1 MWGRYDLFVSLY
13 KPFCE
18 TQQLETLSRIEKY
31 TEEQQN
37 PILNTNIIHDIGNNE
52 ITVSYT
58 EDSVTVSDKI
68 FVTGLE
74 KDSTTTNNIFPTSLN
89 NNYPKAT
96 ILNNRYRG
104 PAEGIKTNDYANMI
118 IHNLNDLYKLF
129 AVLEK
134 QYNQIIYDVSDE
146 NSIKIT
152 TLNDI
157 SFMKHQLN
165 ALLTD
170 DHYTTGIYKSE
181 DTRI

>member
-1 MWGRYDLFVSLY
+1 MNGY
-13 KPFCE
+13 
-18 TQQLETLSRIEKY
+18 
-31 TEEQQN
+31 
-37 PILNTNIIHDIGNNE
+37 G
-52 ITVSYT
+52 
-58 EDSVTVSDKI
+58 
-68 FVTGLE
+68 
-74 KDSTTTNNIFPTSLN
+74 
-89 NNYPKAT
+89 A
-96 ILNNRYRG
+96 
-104 PAEGIKTNDYANMI
+104 DYANMI